1 MKRAYYSFSEYA
13 RERFKARVYRISVNA
28 GFSCPNRDGTLG
40 DEGCFFC
47 NEKGFSRFAQTPL
60 SLKEQIESSRKFYR
74 ERFHA
79 DKFVVYFQNAA
90 NTNAGLTQLRSAY
103 DVIRDFSDVVGLFIS
118 TRPDCVDDEK
128 LDLIAA
134 YGREYEVWLEY
145 GLQSIHEK
153 TLKAL
158 NRRHTLAH
166 FLKAVED
173 TAKRGIKSSAHV
185 ILGLPGETREEMM
198 ETAKTLA
205 GLPVSGVKLHVFH
218 VLRETR
224 FDEIYKAGKLRL
236 LTQEEYVRLA
246 CDFLERLKPDCVIMR
261 LVSNASEDVLSGP
274 EWINRKQRVLSA
286 VEAEF
291 KRRGTRQGSKYRV

>member
-1 MKRAYYSFSEYA
+1 MKRGYYSFSEYV
-13 RERFKARVYRISVNA
+13 RERFQARVQRISVNA

-40 DEGCFFC
+40 EDGCFFC
-47 NEKGFSRFAQTPL
+47 NEKGFSRFAQTSL

-79 DKFVVYFQNAA
+79 DKFIVYFQNAA
-90 NTNAGLTQLRSAY
+90 NTNAGLEQLRSAY
-103 DVIRDFSDVVGLFIS
+103 DVIRDFPDVVGLFIS

-128 LDLIAA
+128 LDLIAT

-153 TLKAL
+153 TLKAV

-166 FLKAVED
+166 FLQAVED

-185 ILGLPGETREEMM
+185 ILGLPGETRDDMI
-198 ETAKTLA
+198 ETARTLA

-224 FDEIYKAGKLRL
+224 FHEIYKAGGVRVP
-236 LTQEEYVRLA
+236 TQEEYVRLA
-246 CDFLERLKPDCVIMR
+246 CDFLEHLKPDCVIMR
-261 LVSNASEDVLSGP
+261 LVSNASEDVLVAPS
-274 EWINRKQRVLSA
+274 WINRKQKVLSA
-286 VEAEF
+286 IDAEF
-291 KRRGTRQGSKYRV
+291 KRRGARQGSKYRG